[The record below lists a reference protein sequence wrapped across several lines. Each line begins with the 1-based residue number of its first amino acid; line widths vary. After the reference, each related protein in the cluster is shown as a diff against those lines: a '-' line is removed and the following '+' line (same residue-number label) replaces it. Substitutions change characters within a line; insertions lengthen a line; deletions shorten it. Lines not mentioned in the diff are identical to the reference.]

1 MTVFHPKTRDLES
14 NGGII
19 YLVHDNERV
28 VDEDIATLRAI
39 EKNYFKL
46 LLNDGMSRPWFLK
59 DVEKEDPKEMLRRYD
74 CHGVTLVAMDEA
86 AQVEGIQCVT
96 ADTVSDAHKGFDN
109 VIIAVRESLTER
121 NETACLKLL
130 FDLMDKAREGGRVI
144 IPESTFRYISYGRE
158 GAEELMRVKGLRVQ
172 PSRQGEDDRVIGIN
186 E

>member
-19 YLVHDNERV
+19 YLVHDN
-28 VDEDIATLRAI
+28 
-39 EKNYFKL
+39 
-46 LLNDGMSRPWFLK
+46 
-59 DVEKEDPKEMLRRYD
+59 
-74 CHGVTLVAMDEA
+74 
-86 AQVEGIQCVT
+86 
-96 ADTVSDAHKGFDN
+96 

-121 NETACLKLL
+121 NESACLKLL

-172 PSRQGEDDRVIGIN
+172 PPRQGEDDRVIGIN